1 MPMAMRCVLIDDSTQ
16 FLTAAALLLE
26 AQGFE
31 IVGRA
36 TSGEEAV
43 ELVTALR
50 PDLALVDIE
59 LGDEDG
65 IELTNDLARRAR
77 ETRFVLISAHERDDL
92 RDVLDGSRAA
102 GFLPKSSLGAD
113 AILALLGR

>member
-1 MPMAMRCVLIDDSTQ
+1 MRCVLIDDSTQ

-36 TSGEEAV
+36 TNGVDAL
-43 ELVTALR
+43 ELVAALQ

-65 IELTNDLARRAR
+65 IALTNELRRR
-77 ETRFVLISAHERDDL
+77 VPDTRIVLISAHERDDL
-92 RDVLDGSRAA
+92 RDALDGSRAA
-102 GFLPKSSLGAD
+102 GFLPKSALGAD
-113 AILALLGR
+113 AILALLDC